1 MNKKHSIRFAARPL
15 SAAVLM
21 ALATPAAFAA
31 VTATQLPGVGYV
43 VHGSSSVT
51 GTVATNTLTI
61 NPASTAPV
69 VIQWGGSAPA
79 ATVAATINGS
89 GTAGFNIGAQATVK
103 FTAAASKTAP
113 ILNIDAT
120 GNPSMILGTMTA
132 AGAFASPVYV
142 ANANGIVV
150 GASAVIDL
158 PAGLGLINANENT
171 TNAIALFTATG
182 SNVAIDFTGATGGV
196 TVSAGADLNGV
207 STGLLIA
214 GAGNVN
220 VNGAFVSQAGTTV
233 YSINDKA
240 PLTIDGGVGGYATV
254 TAFTAED
261 NIKNPS
267 GAFNSLASGSV
278 AAGYKTAY
286 YTDAANTS
294 VGLNLGTSQ
303 SPYDANSAV
312 TSTGGLQVLA
322 YGNINVASGSNIST
336 VNRVSSGS
344 HQPTFE
350 WTGTFTNNG
359 TLNFGDQTNSTLI
372 PESTYV
378 MELGY
383 GFNSA
388 GSDNLN
394 VVNPNSYGQPIYG
407 DSSMGMSAGAFVNAS
422 TGLLNGGSLWFQ
434 GASFTN
440 NGTIQLGEGTNVPSI
455 NIEAFSGNVSLGGTV
470 AVVNTPNG
478 TYASSAPFLNGVF
491 INAANTAG
499 QTVNIDTTLPTV
511 GAQPVVIQATNVN
524 VNNSITISNKGASGV
539 GDADFVFTPYSL
551 QNASAAPVSGSFVLS
566 SGATISASGNLIMG
580 AADNGAIVHTS
591 TPTVLVTSSSTVP
604 NYYGT
609 PAQTGHG
616 PAYTSFQINGN
627 MLASGLGNTNGGL
640 AAFGGTGSQN
650 SATFNVNGSGSI
662 TAGSLIFN
670 NLLGSVNNITTGQI
684 LANGFQIDA
693 PMANGQPGTVNITVT
708 ADGAALQGFN
718 VGIVGNATISSGD
731 TVAVNTQTPAG
742 NEKYAQYLYPANAN
756 SNLVVSASGGLT
768 VDAGTGAD
776 NYGLGTA
783 LFQWPGLIYL
793 TAGSGNLTATVAIAN
808 AYGAQAAT
816 GHAGVFFIANNINDN
831 FPIYTNG
838 NAGVVFAAPFLT
850 GTLWAHLQAIY
861 PYALSI
867 NGINPFTSNP
877 GLPTVYFAT
886 PNPTAANANFSFQVL
901 NSFTNGQGYQ
911 QENQTFLTLP

>member
-1 MNKKHSIRFAARPL
+1 MNQRHSMRFAARPL

-43 VHGSSSVT
+43 VSGSSVT
-51 GTVATNTLTI
+51 SGIAGSTLTVTNAGNTTPI
-61 NPASTAPV
+61 I
-69 VIQWGGSAPA
+69 IQWGGTAPA
-79 ATVAATINGS
+79 ATAAATINGT
-89 GTAGFNIGAQATVK
+89 GTAGFNIGQSATVMFSAK
-103 FTAAASKTAP
+103 SAAP
-113 ILNIDAT
+113 ILNVDDT
-120 GNPSMILGTMTA
+120 GNPSQILGTLTVSGASA
-132 AGAFASPVYV
+132 ASSPLFV

-150 GASAVIDL
+150 GAGSVITA
-158 PAGLGLINANENT
+158 PGGLGLVNADLT
-171 TNAIALFTATG
+171 SSNAQAVFISGAVPIF
-182 SNVAIDFTGATGGV
+182 FQGATGGV
-196 TVSAGADLNGV
+196 QINAGADLSAVG
-207 STGLLIA
+207 TELLVA

-220 VNGAFVSQAGTTV
+220 VQGAFVSHAGHTV
-233 YSINDKA
+233 YSI
-240 PLTIDGGVGGYATV
+240 PSPSTGVWTTIDAGIGGYFMPSPYV
-254 TAFTAED
+254 VVQD
-261 NIKNPS
+261 S
-267 GAFNSLASGSV
+267 GAAQTFGSLSTSNYSAASPVPFS
-278 AAGYKTAY
+278 YQ
-286 YTDAANTS
+286 DAANSS
-294 VGLNLGTSQ
+294 VTLNLGTTQ
-303 SPYDANSAV
+303 SPYEM
-312 TSTGGLQVLA
+312 LA
-322 YGNINVASGSNIST
+322 GFVGTLVFADGNINNQGNVDMVWNAGANA
-336 VNRVSSGS
+336 
-344 HQPTFE
+344 FE
-350 WTGTFTNNG
+350 WINGTFTNTG
-359 TLNFGDQTNSTLI
+359 TLNFGSQTGSTLT
-372 PESTYV
+372 PTTSETFNAGTAF
-378 MELGY
+378 LGNPTAGHWTIY
-383 GFNSA
+383 GNTTQALSA
-388 GSDNLN
+388 GSF
-394 VVNPNSYGQPIYG
+394 
-407 DSSMGMSAGAFVNAS
+407 ANA
-422 TGLLNGGSLWFQ
+422 TGGLINAGSLAFT
-434 GASFTN
+434 GAAFSNF
-440 NGTIQLGEGTNVPSI
+440 GTIQMGQSASSTPSLDVAATSGNI
-455 NIEAFSGNVSLGGTV
+455 NIGGTV
-470 AVVNTPNG
+470 SVVSGDGVYSGPF
-478 TYASSAPFLNGVF
+478 FLNGLGLY
-491 INAANTAG
+491 AAATAG
-499 QTVNIDTTLPTV
+499 QSVTLNATTPLLVSGGNSATI
-511 GAQPVVIQATNVN
+511 AATNVTVDSALTVSGGGDFYFYPDS
-524 VNNSITISNKGASGV
+524 VNI
-539 GDADFVFTPYSL
+539 
-551 QNASAAPVSGSFVLS
+551 ASAAPVSGSFVLASGATLSATNLYLGS
-566 SGATISASGNLIMG
+566 SGAAN
-580 AADNGAIVHTS
+580 A
-591 TPTVLVTSSSTVP
+591 
-604 NYYGT
+604 
-609 PAQTGHG
+609 G
-616 PAYTSFQINGN
+616 PAYTSYKINGS
-627 MLASGLGNTNGGL
+627 MVATGTPSTPGEALLGDKPAPIGGRASV
-640 AAFGGTGSQN
+640 
-650 SATFNVNGSGSI
+650 FNVSGNGSI
-662 TAGSLIFN
+662 TAGTLTLN

-708 ADGAALQGFN
+708 ADGAAPQGFN

>member
-43 VHGSSSVT
+43 VQGSSSVT
-51 GTVATNTLTI
+51 GSVATNTLTI

-684 LANGFQIDA
+684 LANGFKVNA
-693 PMANGQPGTVNITVT
+693 PTGGEVNISVS
-708 ADGAALQGFN
+708 ADGSAPQGFN
-718 VGIVGNATISSGD
+718 LNVNGNAAISSGD
-731 TVAVNTQTPAG
+731 TQAVLTQTPAG
-742 NEKYAQYLYPANAN
+742 NSTYAQYLMPANAN
-756 SNLVVSASGGLT
+756 SNLVVQASGNLT
-768 VDAGTGAD
+768 VNAGYGTD
-776 NYGLGTA
+776 NYSLGSTA
-783 LFQWPGLIYL
+783 LFQWPGLVYL
-793 TAGSGNLTATVAIAN
+793 QANGGQLISTTAIAN
-808 AYGAQAAT
+808 AYAAQAST
-816 GHAGVFFIANNINDN
+816 GHAGVFLIASNITDN
-831 FPIYTNG
+831 SPIYTNG
-838 NAGVVFAAPFLT
+838 NAGVVFAAPYSASA
-850 GTLWAHLQAIY
+850 GIY
-861 PYALSI
+861 PYAQTI
-867 NGINPFTSNP
+867 NGVNPTLANP

-886 PNPTAANANFSFQVL
+886 PNPTVANANFSFQVL
-901 NSFTNGQGYQ
+901 SSFTNEKGYQ
-911 QENQTFLTLP
+911 QENQTFLTLQ